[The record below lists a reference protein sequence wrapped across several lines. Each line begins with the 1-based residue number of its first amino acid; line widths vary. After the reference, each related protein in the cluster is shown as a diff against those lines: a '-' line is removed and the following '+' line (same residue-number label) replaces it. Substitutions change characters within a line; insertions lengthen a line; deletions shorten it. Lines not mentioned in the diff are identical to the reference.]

1 MLSISPQLSP
11 LALVVANEVA
21 VLAGVD
27 VAVNGDE
34 EPLVELES
42 AGELLHELP
51 RAFQHLIDDG
61 RNLLGV
67 SSQVVA
73 SAQEQTQLAPSINP
87 AS

>member
-1 MLSISPQLSP
+1 MLSISPQLPP

-42 AGELLHELP
+42 AGELLRELP

-73 SAQEQTQLAPSINP
+73 SAQEQAQLAPSINR